1 MIPETMRYVAATAV
15 GGREVLTMGTTA
27 VPQPGPDE
35 VLIRVQAA
43 GVNRPD
49 VAQRKGLYPAP
60 PGASPIIGLEVAG
73 EVAALGIA
81 AQGFAIGD
89 GVCALANGGGY
100 AEYCAAPVTQCLP
113 WPSGYDAV
121 RAAALP
127 ETYFTVWAN
136 LFIHGR
142 LARGETVLVPG
153 GSSGIGGTAVEHAQE
168 FGGRADTG
176 GGRDVKRKA

>member
-1 MIPETMRYVAATAV
+1 MIPETMRYVAATAA
-15 GGREVLTMGTTA
+15 GGPEVLTMGTTA

-73 EVAALGIA
+73 EVAALGSA

-89 GVCALANGGGY
+89 RVCALANGGG
-100 AEYCAAPVTQCLP
+100 
-113 WPSGYDAV
+113 
-121 RAAALP
+121 
-127 ETYFTVWAN
+127 
-136 LFIHGR
+136 
-142 LARGETVLVPG
+142 
-153 GSSGIGGTAVEHAQE
+153 
-168 FGGRADTG
+168 
-176 GGRDVKRKA
+176 